1 MNIGVL
7 VGLLLL
13 SIPITVIITLLDE
26 HSIALRII
34 LVILCIL
41 VFTIPFIMFL
51 AKYILVDW
59 N

>member
-26 HSIALRII
+26 YSIALRII
-34 LVILCIL
+34 LVYSVHSHVHDSVYH
-41 VFTIPFIMFL
+41 VFG
-51 AKYILVDW
+51 
-59 N
+59 

>member
-26 HSIALRII
+26 YSIALRII

>member
-41 VFTIPFIMFL
+41 VFMIPFVMFL
-51 AKYILVDW
+51 
-59 N
+59 

>member
-26 HSIALRII
+26 YSIALRII

-41 VFTIPFIMFL
+41 VFTIPFFMFL

>member
-13 SIPITVIITLLDE
+13 SIPITVIITFLDE
-26 HSIALRII
+26 YSIALRIF
-34 LVILCIL
+34 LVILCNL
-41 VFTIPFIMFL
+41 VFMIPFIMFL

>member
-34 LVILCIL
+34 LIILCIL
-41 VFTIPFIMFL
+41 VFTIPFFMFL
-51 AKYILVDW
+51 FRYILVDW

>member
-13 SIPITVIITLLDE
+13 CIPIWVIITLLDE

-41 VFTIPFIMFL
+41 VFTIPFFMFL

>member
-41 VFTIPFIMFL
+41 VFTIPLFMFL

>member
-1 MNIGVL
+1 MNIGLL

-26 HSIALRII
+26 YSIALRII

>member
-41 VFTIPFIMFL
+41 VFMIPFFMFL

>member
-1 MNIGVL
+1 MNIGLL

-41 VFTIPFIMFL
+41 VFMIPFIMFL